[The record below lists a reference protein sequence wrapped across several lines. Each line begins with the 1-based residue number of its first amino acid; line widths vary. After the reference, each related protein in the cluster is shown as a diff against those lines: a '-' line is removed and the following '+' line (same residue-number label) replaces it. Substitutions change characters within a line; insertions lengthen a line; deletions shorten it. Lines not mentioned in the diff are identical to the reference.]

1 MNGDSVSDVT
11 MVTAIDK
18 FVDVEN
24 AIRTH
29 ENDLCVVALRGENGV
44 DKFLFGLLLHLPE
57 IYSSLTQS
65 DLDITS

>member
-11 MVTAIDK
+11 MVTAID
-18 FVDVEN
+18 N

-29 ENDLCVVALRGENGV
+29 ENDLCAVALRGENGV